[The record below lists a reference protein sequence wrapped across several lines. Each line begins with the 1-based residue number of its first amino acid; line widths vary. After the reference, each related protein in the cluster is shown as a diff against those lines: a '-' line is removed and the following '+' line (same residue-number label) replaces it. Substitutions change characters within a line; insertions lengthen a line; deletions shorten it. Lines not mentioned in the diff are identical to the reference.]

1 MCLVCLHLQHVDL
14 SPFEIKI
21 QALTSQI
28 EELTANI
35 KSDQQLWM
43 RQQGVLVE
51 LTQDLEINNK
61 QMIKLQME
69 NTGMQQK
76 KIRLDS
82 ESY

>member
-1 MCLVCLHLQHVDL
+1 MCLVFLHLQQVDL

-51 LTQDLEINNK
+51 LTQELETNNK

>member
-1 MCLVCLHLQHVDL
+1 MDL

-28 EELTANI
+28 EELMANI

-51 LTQDLEINNK
+51 LTQELETNNK

>member
-1 MCLVCLHLQHVDL
+1 MDL

-43 RQQGVLVE
+43 RQQGMLVE
-51 LTQDLEINNK
+51 LTQDLETNNK

-76 KIRLDS
+76 KIRLDG